1 MLLLYFAVIILYYA
15 INCTSRYLTLRE
27 KCPNICIQT
36 SWLPIV
42 FRLPSEFLY
51 SDWIRRFLRIW
62 TLFTQCNLISSE
74 VYKNLIR
81 GGPRATAT
89 SKMEHFVIIV
99 NGFVVIVNGFQL
111 LTIITKRSILDIA
124 TALDPP
130 VLLIYPILCPRQI
143 VNGLQ
148 IGK

>member
-27 KCPNICIQT
+27 KCPNMELFLVRI
-36 SWLPIV
+36 
-42 FRLPSEFLY
+42 FLY

-62 TLFTQCNLISSE
+62 TLFTQCKWNLISFE

-81 GGPRATAT
+81 GGPRTAAT

-99 NGFVVIVNGFQL
+99 NGFVVIVKGFQL
-111 LTIITKRSILDIA
+111 LTIVTKRSILDIA
-124 TALDPP
+124 AALDPP
-130 VLLIYPILCPRQI
+130 VLLIYPIICPRQV

>member
-1 MLLLYFAVIILYYA
+1 MLLLYFAVIIVYYA

-27 KCPNICIQT
+27 KCPNTELFLVRI
-36 SWLPIV
+36 
-42 FRLPSEFLY
+42 FLY

-62 TLFTQCNLISSE
+62 TLFTQCKCNLIFFE

-81 GGPRATAT
+81 GGPKAAAT

-99 NGFVVIVNGFQL
+99 NGFVVTVNGFQL
-111 LTIITKRSILDIA
+111 LTIITKRSILDTA

-130 VLLIYPILCPRQI
+130 VLLIYPIICPRQA
-143 VNGLQ
+143 VNGFQ